1 MIDEIE
7 TNLLCSKTKIVKNYS
22 ELFYD
27 DIPIIPIPFFG
38 NIKTAKIIT
47 IGANPS
53 SKELV
58 DNQWHEDMSV
68 LQITNKLISY
78 FNNNPHKWFDVWEV
92 ALNKSGFSYK
102 DGTAAH
108 IDLCPWATKSLS
120 SLDSLGLT
128 DKTIQLFSESVP
140 AFIETL
146 TECSESSFVLMAGTV
161 TKRYWLN
168 DFIYKF
174 ANLEYFSLN
183 PRPKIERGGPFIN
196 KHVINIANRKL
207 KVLFSSS
214 SPSATGEKKKILPDL
229 IYKSKDF
236 ILQNI

>member
-7 TNLLCSKTKIVKNYS
+7 AKLLCNKTKILKDYS

-27 DIPIIPIPFFG
+27 NIPFIPIPFFG

-58 DNQWHEDMSV
+58 DNQWYEDMSV
-68 LQITNKLISY
+68 SQISNKLLSY
-78 FNNNPHKWFDVWEV
+78 FNNNPHQWFDVWEV
-92 ALNKSGFSYK
+92 ALNKIGFSYK

-120 SLDSLGLT
+120 SLDSHRLT
-128 DKTIQLFSESVP
+128 AKTIGLFSESVP
-140 AFIETL
+140 AFVETL
-146 TECSESSFVLMAGTV
+146 TECTAASFVLMAGTV

-174 ANLEYFSLN
+174 ANSE
-183 PRPKIERGGPFIN
+183 
-196 KHVINIANRKL
+196 
-207 KVLFSSS
+207 
-214 SPSATGEKKKILPDL
+214 
-229 IYKSKDF
+229 DF
-236 ILQNI
+236 L